1 MKTYIT
7 LTALAALLTAPLYA
21 APGGGGGGNSGNG
34 SGMGTPAA
42 GSTTSN
48 KQGESPFAKPY
59 WIGNFGE
66 GQVIIALE
74 QITSVSKQ
82 KYVLDGGYVIRE
94 IVIDTTGNNTIRIYY
109 ISPVSE
115 EANISAIRIASDRM
129 QDLLKQGNDRV
140 GSEAI
145 DPTTAVTKNY
155 PTTTHAHT
163 IEFRVANVA
172 LLDSVYNSI
181 VSAWLNGRGMK
192 YQIN

>member
-1 MKTYIT
+1 MKTHFT
-7 LTALAALLTAPLYA
+7 LTAMAALLLAPALA
-21 APGGGGGGNSGNG
+21 APGNSGNG
-34 SGMGTPAA
+34 SGMGTPPA

-48 KQGESPFAKPY
+48 KQGESSFAKPY

-66 GQVIIALE
+66 GQVIIALD

-82 KYVLDGGYVIRE
+82 KYVLDGGFVIRE
-94 IVIDTTGNNTIRIYY
+94 IVVDTTGNNTIRIYF

-115 EANISAIRIASDRM
+115 ESNIAAIRIASDRM

-140 GSEAI
+140 GSAAI
-145 DPTTAVTKNY
+145 DPNTAVTKNY
-155 PTTTHAHT
+155 PATTHSHT

-172 LLDSVYNSI
+172 LLDNVYNSI
-181 VSAWLNGRGMK
+181 VSAWLNGRGIK

>member
-1 MKTYIT
+1 MKTHFT
-7 LTALAALLTAPLYA
+7 LTAMAAALLVAPVLA
-21 APGGGGGGNSGNG
+21 APGNSGGSNG

-48 KQGESPFAKPY
+48 KQGESSFAKPF

-66 GQVIIALE
+66 GQVIIALD

-94 IVIDTTGNNTIRIYY
+94 IVVDTNGNNTIRIYF

-115 EANISAIRIASDRM
+115 ESNIAAIRIASDRM

-140 GSEAI
+140 GSAAI
-145 DPTTAVTKNY
+145 DPNTAVTKNY

-181 VSAWLNGRGMK
+181 VSAWLNGRGIK